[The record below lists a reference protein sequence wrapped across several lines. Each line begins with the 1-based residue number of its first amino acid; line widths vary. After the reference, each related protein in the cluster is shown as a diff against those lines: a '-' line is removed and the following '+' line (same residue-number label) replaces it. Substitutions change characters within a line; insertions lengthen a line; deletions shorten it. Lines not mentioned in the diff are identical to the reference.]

1 MMRDLGIVILGFIIL
16 ETICLLINKILDKRG
31 RWKGYE

>member
-16 ETICLLINKILDKRG
+16 ESICLLINKILDKRG
-31 RWKGYE
+31 KGKDYE

>member
-16 ETICLLINKILDKRG
+16 ENICLLINKILDKRG
-31 RWKGYE
+31 R